1 MKFTTSKKIDDS
13 LIGERLLREY
23 SYTDSTGESND
34 GMRRGFSYCV
44 NCKLYGIV
52 ENEIRNEDGT
62 YTYDYSSRVIKDQDQ
77 YGDGF
82 KKPDISE
89 YDLKEMVKELMFQY
103 NINEFST
110 DLQEKPNS
118 IKDYYVKINARSNY
132 IKDKETQ
139 FSYNSSISSKDNEDY
154 TKPDNYVWTSYER
167 IRTESM
173 DDLNKQINSSFS
185 KDDYILYLMGHNIEK
200 DYDIILGLD
209 EIKEDETVNSFLD
222 SISVETPS
230 ISNLESALKENLI
243 SIEDVKNTILK
254 YKNLNG
260 MEISHSILEQLFEND
275 KELISHFTQQ
285 KLPLDILRKYNPEF
299 DIKKIMPNDLLPSD
313 LDKVLQNVIQKS
325 SILGTYPGPSED
337 ELKNGYLE
345 YLKGFLNDKEAL
357 KKIIPVINTAH
368 ECFFVMKSKEF
379 VDSIPE
385 EVMSKSEIQ
394 DLILNIDNIG
404 TYEVLSYD
412 FPRDDENYARKLL
425 EIFGRDK
432 TQKGFRQLNGVLKV
446 AIQNGISD
454 DDILQSLRD
463 NDFSISPPGFEDI
476 IEFEKIGFSGIK
488 IDDIQNA
495 IMRKKSFKYLK
506 LLKNID
512 ENEIGKKYK
521 DILKGLSKNSGMK
534 RNKDYDYKEEIF
546 ELISDYYDTYELF
559 SKLPKD
565 DKNMTK
571 KIVIQNLDN
580 EEIIE
585 HDDYNLDD
593 KIKKVIRE
601 IRYMGI
607 TEDEFTS
614 IYMKCLNNGMNTD
627 KSFDIIE
634 SCIPKE
640 NKEKLKEKL
649 ENSNI
654 YPAPKYFW
662 LRDRDLKR
670 ISINKAKDNRASIK
684 EKIQKDGRCFSTMV
698 KTDLEG
704 VSKDGKK
711 IPINNLSKWLFGVP
725 GARGHLTVTK
735 AGDCVQLPSNTP
747 DETVEL
753 IKGILKER
761 KIEDEIR

>member
-173 DDLNKQINSSFS
+173 DDLNKQINSAFS
-185 KDDYILYLMGHNIEK
+185 KEDYILYLMGHKIEK

-325 SILGTYPGPSED
+325 SILGIYQGPSEK

-357 KKIIPVINTAH
+357 KKIIPVINTAK
-368 ECFFVMKSKEF
+368 EYFFVQKSKEF
-379 VDSIPE
+379 IDSIPE
-385 EVMSKSEIQ
+385 EVMSKNEIQ
-394 DLILNIDNIG
+394 ELILNIDNIEI
-404 TYEVLSYD
+404 YKVLSYD
-412 FPRDDENYARKLL
+412 FPSDDENYARKLL
-425 EIFGRDK
+425 KIFGKDK
-432 TQKGFRQLNGVLKV
+432 SKKGLKNLNKVLKV
-446 AIQNGISD
+446 AMKNGISD
-454 DDILQSLRD
+454 NDILQSLRE
-463 NDFSISPPGFEDI
+463 NDFSVILSYFEDI
-476 IEFEKIGFSGIK
+476 KEFKEIGFSGIK
-488 IDDIQNA
+488 MDDLQDVIIREKDFN
-495 IMRKKSFKYLK
+495 YLE
-506 LLKNID
+506 LLNDVD
-512 ENEIGKKYK
+512 ENEVGKKYK
-521 DILKGLSKNSGMK
+521 DILKNLSENSGMK
-534 RNKDYDYKEEIF
+534 RSKDYDYKEEIF
-546 ELISDYYDTYELF
+546 DLISNYSNLDKLF
-559 SKLPKD
+559 SNLPKD

-580 EEIIE
+580 EDIIK
-585 HDDYNLDD
+585 HNYDLDD
-593 KIKKVIRE
+593 KIKKVISE
-601 IRYMGI
+601 ISCMGF
-607 TEDEFTS
+607 TENEFTS
-614 IYMKCLNNGMNTD
+614 IYMKCLNNGINVD
-627 KSFDIIE
+627 KSFDMIE
-634 SCIPKE
+634 RYIPEE
-640 NKEKLKEKL
+640 NKEKLKEKI

-654 YPAPKYFW
+654 YPAPKHFW
-662 LRDRDLKR
+662 LKDRDLKR
-670 ISINKAKDNRASIK
+670 IDINRAKDNRASIK
-684 EKIQKDGRCFSTMV
+684 EKIQKDGRCFSTRV